1 VRLTEEL
8 DAAAAAAETHARPD
22 ESVEAI
28 LVAEPRPGER
38 TFLCAFRARD
48 GRSWLALDAE
58 GAPIGDRDR
67 VRAAVSIAAL
77 CEVAEENAGG
87 GELEELRRRLASL
100 RTIENPPG
108 IEEAENAALELETA
122 IGSAPRVASPD
133 YLDGV
138 AAATRRLE
146 LALGS
151 EGDSP
156 FTVALK
162 QAVGAVEELARE
174 VESQYKLPLS

>member
-1 VRLTEEL
+1 VSLAEEL
-8 DAAAAAAETHARPD
+8 SRAAEEAARYAGAG
-22 ESVEAI
+22 EE
-28 LVAEPRPGER
+28 LVGVLPAEPTGGRVYV
-38 TFLCAFRARD
+38 CAFDGTA
-48 GRSWLALDAE
+48 GRSWLALDGE
-58 GAPIGDRDR
+58 GRPVRRRELVRD
-67 VRAAVSIAAL
+67 AVSIAAL
-77 CEVAEENAGG
+77 CEVAEEAAGG